1 MYALTGFCP
10 DIRRF
15 FLMMSKHTRVTVAQ
29 SPSGMEDD
37 SSGAGGLDAIT
48 RATLEYWKDRPVRP
62 TDIPFQRAVDSL
74 ASDRPLVQFRKQS
87 PARWVV
93 R

>member
-29 SPSGMEDD
+29 SPSAALAQLQGGPPQGQKPLAKESSYD
-37 SSGAGGLDAIT
+37 S
-48 RATLEYWKDRPVRP
+48 
-62 TDIPFQRAVDSL
+62 
-74 ASDRPLVQFRKQS
+74 
-87 PARWVV
+87 
-93 R
+93 